1 MFGLPKLDYSNSALS
16 PIMSE
21 QTLDLH
27 HGKHHQ
33 TYITNLNNFIKGSEY
48 EKLSLE
54 DIIKKSSKEKKS
66 FYQHK
71 KLEMLNYIKD
81 SLERKIASVTASIEV
96 LESQINR
103 DKEVEVTN

>member
-1 MFGLPKLDYSNSALS
+1 MFNC
-16 PIMSE
+16 
-21 QTLDLH
+21 H
-27 HGKHHQ
+27 
-33 TYITNLNNFIKGSEY
+33 FR
-48 EKLSLE
+48 
-54 DIIKKSSKEKKS
+54 SSKEKKS

-96 LESQINR
+96 LESQISR

>member
-1 MFGLPKLDYSNSALS
+1 MFKC
-16 PIMSE
+16 
-21 QTLDLH
+21 H
-27 HGKHHQ
+27 
-33 TYITNLNNFIKGSEY
+33 F
-48 EKLSLE
+48 
-54 DIIKKSSKEKKS
+54 KSSKEKKS

-96 LESQINR
+96 LESQISR